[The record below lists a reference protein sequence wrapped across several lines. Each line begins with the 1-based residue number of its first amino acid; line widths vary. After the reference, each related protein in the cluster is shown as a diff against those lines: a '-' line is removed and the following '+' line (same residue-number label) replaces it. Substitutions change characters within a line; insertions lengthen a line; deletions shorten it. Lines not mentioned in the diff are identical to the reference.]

1 MPGRSAPLAL
11 KDFDAGSVEDQK
23 QLVAWRRRALDQQ
36 LPAAAF
42 PAGTSA
48 PSLVYLW
55 ATMFVV
61 AVAVLGFALH
71 GQRGVLPAVVDSQRD
86 VVTKLASSLRLEASR
101 TFVELERTVSARGT
115 TPDAELLARVVG
127 DGTGYNGAAVVETTS
142 RQVLA
147 AKGAAP
153 PMDLLPPVLPTGH
166 AFAVTTADG
175 PLLVY
180 PAVLDGTRVVLAT
193 RPVTMRNLR
202 LNPDAGHGVHMLTA
216 DGRSSLMQGANTVAP
231 GHLPKVFEGL
241 SASGSRQ
248 SREIVVKEWAD
259 RRLLVSSAPVGDTG
273 LVVVSLLST
282 EVSEGTSSVGGIL
295 LGASLLVTALAS
307 FLLMRKSLVRPVR
320 ALLSQAKADA
330 CGAQTP
336 QRAPMRIREAHRIAR
351 ALALTSG
358 DQFAPGNRWR
368 PTVLQGLTVAVV
380 VALLWPAAAIVIAF
394 QADDPTIPVQLVRDE
409 ENRAEEASSALGNL
423 LNDGLSTA
431 SRVSRAVDVRDV
443 ARTERMLE
451 RELGDERRF
460 RALYLV
466 DQSGKVVAGAGRDPL
481 RTAEPV
487 PGEIG
492 VRLDN
497 AVDRLPV
504 VYAFNQLDDGHAVIG
519 EFDPDRLLALVRR
532 VDGRVRV
539 VDADLRTILD
549 SEGFQVFQPLQ
560 GELAR
565 EVAVEVLP
573 GTTVGRS
580 TTGDGQPALIAAT
593 GLTAPSTVAHLEW
606 AVVVEQDVAVLRLPA
621 SVERR
626 WTLLLAGGVVG
637 IILLTHV
644 WQLYIFVRPLR
655 RLASFA
661 DRMSQGTLD
670 LPVPPQRHDD
680 IGALAMCMEI
690 CRQVR
695 HTGSVRFGGALRMRG
710 AGTDRT
716 TVLPRV
722 RRTAGAHGSRAT
734 KG

>member
-1 MPGRSAPLAL
+1 MPGRSVPLAL
-11 KDFDAGSVEDQK
+11 WDSDAESAEDQK

-48 PSLVYLW
+48 PSLVFLW

-61 AVAVLGFALH
+61 AVAVLGFALS

-86 VVTKLASSLRLEASR
+86 VVSKLAGGLQLDASR
-101 TFVELERTVSARGT
+101 TIAELERTVSGRGSAT
-115 TPDAELLARVVG
+115 DAELLTRVIG
-127 DGTGYNGAAVVETTS
+127 DGTGHTGAAIVETAS
-142 RQVLA
+142 RQTGA
-147 AKGAAP
+147 TKGVAP
-153 PMDLLPPVLPTGH
+153 PMDLLPPVLPVGDTL
-166 AFAVTTADG
+166 AVTTADG

-180 PAVLDGTRVVLAT
+180 TVALDGTRVVLAT

-216 DGRSSLMQGANTVAP
+216 DGKSSLIQGANTVEP
-231 GHLPKVFEGL
+231 GHLPRVFDGL
-241 SASGSRQ
+241 FGSDSRQ

-259 RRLLVSSAPVGDTG
+259 RRMLVSSAPVGDTG
-273 LVVVSLLST
+273 LVVVSLLSA
-282 EVSEGTSSVGGIL
+282 EVSEGTSGVGGIL
-295 LGASLLVTALAS
+295 LGSSLLATALVS

-330 CGAQTP
+330 CGAQTSH
-336 QRAPMRIREAHRIAR
+336 RAPMRIREAHRIAR
-351 ALALTSG
+351 ALALASG
-358 DQFAPGNRWR
+358 DHFPSAKRWR

-380 VALLWPAAAIVIAF
+380 VALLWPAAAAAVAF
-394 QADDPTIPVQLVRDE
+394 RAPDPKVPVQLVQDQE
-409 ENRAEEASSALGNL
+409 SRAEETSSALGNL
-423 LNDGLSTA
+423 LNDGLATA
-431 SRVSRAVDVRDV
+431 SRVSRAVNAQDV
-443 ARTERMLE
+443 AQTKRILD
-451 RELGDERRF
+451 RELGAEQRF

-466 DQSGKVVAGAGRDPL
+466 DRDGKVVTRAGRDPL
-481 RTAEPV
+481 RTVEPL
-487 PGEIG
+487 PGEVG
-492 VRLDN
+492 VHLDD

-504 VYAFNQLDDGHAVIG
+504 VYAFNQISDGHAVVG
-519 EFDPDRLLALVRR
+519 EFDSDRLLGLVRR

-565 EVAVEVLP
+565 DVAVDVLP
-573 GTTVGRS
+573 GNTVGRS
-580 TTGDGQPALIAAT
+580 TTAGGKPALIAAT

-606 AVVVEQDVAVLRLPA
+606 AIVVEQDVAVLRLPA

-626 WTLLLAGGVVG
+626 WTLLLAGAVVG

-655 RLASFA
+655 RLAFFS
-661 DRMSQGTLD
+661 DRMSDGTLD

-680 IGALAMCMEI
+680 VGAVAMCMEI

-695 HTGSVRFGGALRMRG
+695 HTGSVRFGGTLRLRG
-710 AGTDRT
+710 PGTDRT

-722 RRTAGAHGSRAT
+722 RRSAGAHGRAT